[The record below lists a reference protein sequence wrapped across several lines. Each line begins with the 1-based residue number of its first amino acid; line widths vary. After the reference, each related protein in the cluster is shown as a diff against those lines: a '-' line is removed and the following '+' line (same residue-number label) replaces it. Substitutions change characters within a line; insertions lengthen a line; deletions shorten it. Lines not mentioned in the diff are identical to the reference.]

1 MGVLL
6 SIVLWTV
13 LVLFGVVV
21 AALVIPTEVAAEGIV
36 SPDLL
41 DGSADVWWAWGLVR
55 VHADPADGVVL
66 RLAGLRVWTV
76 RGAPEP
82 KEPRPPKKRD
92 DKERSKRTRPSARM
106 VIRIARRALASLR
119 LRLRVVGRIG
129 VGDPYETAK
138 LFGTLL
144 AADRLLPG
152 LDARGVEIDWLEP
165 VVDLDGQLRGRI
177 WPVAIA
183 WIAAA
188 EWWRAR

>member
-55 VHADPADGVVL
+55 VHAAPADGVVL

-76 RGAPEP
+76 RGAPSA
-82 KEPRPPKKRD
+82 PKKRD